1 MKHKCLLP
9 CLLAFAAA
17 PLTLGCT
24 VSSDQFPPKE
34 GPLQEL
40 SYTPASS
47 HFSLWAPTADSA
59 RVLLYEEGL
68 GGQPYVS
75 LTAPG
80 ALSPRETSK
89 AGSIPSG
96 SMSQAGGSRRLP
108 VFSPPQ
114 SEPTG
119 SGRQ

>member
-40 SYTPASS
+40 SYTLASS

-59 RVLLYEEGL
+59 RVL
-68 GGQPYVS
+68 
-75 LTAPG
+75 
-80 ALSPRETSK
+80 R
-89 AGSIPSG
+89 
-96 SMSQAGGSRRLP
+96 
-108 VFSPPQ
+108 
-114 SEPTG
+114 
-119 SGRQ
+119 